1 MQMLDLLYAT
11 FTKNASDLVLKAG
24 SPPLVRIQGE
34 LIPLAY
40 PPLTADET
48 RALVLSILT
57 RVQVEKLER
66 DLELDIATSL
76 SNLARFRV
84 NVFHQQGTLAMVARV
99 VRSKIPSLDDLG
111 LPLAAK
117 ALALKSRGLVLVTG
131 PAGCG
136 KSTTLAA
143 LLEFRNQTLPCH
155 IMTIEDPIEF
165 VYQGK
170 KALVNQREIGVDTL
184 SYAEAL
190 RSVLRQD
197 PDAIMVGELRDR
209 ETLGMALTAAE
220 TGHLVL
226 STMHTSSAVETIDRM
241 VGIFPAHQE
250 SQVRLQISVN
260 LGGIICQQLLAR
272 ADGKGRLPAY
282 EILLVNAAV
291 RSLIR
296 EGKTA
301 QLPSAIQTGARLGMT
316 TLNAY
321 LAELVKRGVV
331 TLEEAMKKTETPEE
345 LMGMAG
351 TPPASS

>member
-1 MQMLDLLYAT
+1 LYAT
-11 FTKNASDLVLKAG
+11 FTKNASDLVVKAG
-24 SPPLVRIQGE
+24 SPPLVRIQSE

-48 RALVLSILT
+48 KALILSILT
-57 RVQVEKLER
+57 QDQAQRLEQE
-66 DLELDIATSL
+66 LELDIATTLANL
-76 SNLARFRV
+76 SRFRV
-84 NVFHQQGTLAMVARV
+84 NVFYQQGTLAMVARV

-155 IMTIEDPIEF
+155 IMTIEDPVEF

-170 KALVNQREIGVDTL
+170 KAMVNQREIGVDTH
-184 SYAEAL
+184 SYSAAL

-197 PDAIMVGELRDR
+197 PDAIMIGELRDR

-226 STMHTSSAVETIDRM
+226 STMHTSSAVETVDRM

-260 LGGIICQQLLAR
+260 LGGIICQQLLTR
-272 ADGKGRLPAY
+272 AGGGGRLPAY

-301 QLPSAIQTGARLGMT
+301 QLPSAIQTGARLGMST
-316 TLNAY
+316 MNAY

-331 TLEEAMKKTETPEE
+331 TLEEAQKKSETPED
-345 LMGMAG
+345 LKMMVGSQ
-351 TPPASS
+351 PAAS

>member
-11 FTKNASDLVLKAG
+11 FTKNASDLLLKAG

-40 PPLTADET
+40 APLTADEVQ
-48 RALVLSILT
+48 ALVFSILT
-57 RVQVEKLER
+57 RDQVEKLER

-84 NVFHQQGTLAMVARV
+84 NVFHQHGTMALVARV
-99 VRSKIPSLDDLG
+99 VRSKIPSLDELG

-117 ALALKSRGLVLVTG
+117 ALALKPRGLVLVTG

-143 LLEFRNQTLPCH
+143 LLEFRNQSLPCH

-165 VYQGK
+165 VYEGK

-184 SYAEAL
+184 SYGDAL

-209 ETLGMALTAAE
+209 ETLAMALTAAE

-226 STMHTSSAVETIDRM
+226 STMHTSSAVETVDRM
-241 VGIFPAHQE
+241 IGIFPAHQE

-260 LGGIICQQLLAR
+260 LAGIICQQLLAR
-272 ADGKGRLPAY
+272 ANGKGRLPAY
-282 EILLVNAAV
+282 EILLVNSAV

-296 EGKTA
+296 EEKTA
-301 QLPSAIQTGARLGMT
+301 QLSSAIQTGSRQGMT
-316 TLNAY
+316 TLNAN
-321 LAELVKRGVV
+321 LADLVRSGLV
-331 TLEEAMKKTETPEE
+331 TLEEAMKKTETPED
-345 LMGMAG
+345 LKVMVGNK
-351 TPPASS
+351 PHPS